1 MRSNKDRPITMTLT
15 AADEPQ
21 IGQRA
26 TAFREHNRI
35 ARAIGLLVVLIALA
49 ASAGSFLVLT
59 GGTQIEP
66 TPSVVRNA
74 GIINGIVVFGL
85 IAVLGYEAYGLWLAR
100 QRGRAAARLHVRI
113 VALFSIVAALPAI
126 LVAIIASITLDK
138 GLDRWFSDRTQAIID
153 TSRNVAKAYIQEHSR
168 VLALDLLAI
177 GGEFNRVTPD
187 IEQNSNAI
195 AAFLSNQARLRGLSA
210 VKLMH
215 HDRSVIVEGKTR
227 TNLAVPPPPEQIF
240 TQADKGDPS
249 LIAPGTT
256 NLVGAVLKLAKFDD
270 VYLYLARPLDPRVTR
285 HVRLTNENAEEYRK
299 LLENR
304 FGVQVAF
311 AILFVGMALVVF
323 LSAIWIGLGFAN
335 RLVAPIRRL
344 ISAAGEVSRGNLD
357 VQVPVHGATG
367 DIASLADTFNTM
379 TSQLKSQRN
388 DVLSAN
394 MELDERRRFTEA
406 VLSGVSA
413 GVIGLDPAGK
423 VSLANE
429 PALLALGL
437 QESDLIDQSLADLVP
452 EFTALIDEVRLRGRG
467 PALGQVQLTG
477 TGGQRTLNVQVSHEW
492 ADHSDDGMVVT
503 LDDITDLVG
512 AQRRS
517 AWADVARR
525 IAHEIKYPLTPIQLS
540 AERLK
545 RRYGSH
551 IAEDDRGVFDQC
563 IDTIVRQVGD
573 IRRMVDEFSAFARMP
588 KAVME
593 HRDLREVVREAV
605 FLQEVGNPDISFQLD
620 SPSDP
625 VMARVDHRLVT
636 QALTNIVKNA
646 TEAIGAVPQAEREAG
661 LIVIR
666 IRPQDN
672 AAIIEV
678 EDNGKGLP
686 THDRDS
692 LLEPYMTTR
701 EKGTGLGLAI
711 VRKVMEEHGG
721 AIDLLDAKP
730 ADDDGCGAVVR
741 LTFPDGEVTV
751 RDAEEG
757 ARTGEGVDVRE
768 AV

>member
-1 MRSNKDRPITMTLT
+1 MDRLIAMTLT
-15 AADEPQ
+15 ASGGPK
-21 IGQRA
+21 IGQSD

-74 GIINGIVVFGL
+74 GIVNGIVVFGL

-153 TSRNVAKAYIQEHSR
+153 TSRNVAQAYIQEHSR

-177 GGEFNRVTPD
+177 GGEFNRVTPN
-187 IEQNSNAI
+187 IEQNSSAI

-210 VKLMH
+210 VKLLRG
-215 HDRSVIVEGKTR
+215 DRAVILEGKTR
-227 TNLAVPPPPEQIF
+227 TNLAVPPPPEKIIAE
-240 TQADKGDPS
+240 ADKGDPS

-256 NLVGAVLKLAKFDD
+256 NLVGGVLKLANFDD

-344 ISAAGEVSRGNLD
+344 ISAAGEVSTGNLD

-379 TSQLKSQRN
+379 TSQLKTQRN
-388 DVLSAN
+388 DVLTAN
-394 MELDERRRFTEA
+394 TQLDERRRFTEA

-423 VSLANE
+423 VTLANE
-429 PALLALGL
+429 PALMALGL
-437 QESDLIDQSLADLVP
+437 QESDLIDRRLADLVP
-452 EFTALIDEVRLRGRG
+452 EFITLIDDVRLRGRG
-467 PALGQVQLTG
+467 PALGQIQLAG
-477 TGGQRTLNVQVSHEW
+477 VGGQRTLNVQVTQEW

-525 IAHEIKYPLTPIQLS
+525 IAHEIKNPLTPIQLS

-545 RRYGSH
+545 RRYGSR

-563 IDTIVRQVGD
+563 TDTIVRQVGD

-593 HRDLREVVREAV
+593 YRDLREVVREAI
-605 FLQEVGNPDISFQLD
+605 FLQEVGNPDIGFQLD
-620 SPSDP
+620 SPDDP
-625 VMARVDHRLVT
+625 VMVRVDHRLVT

-646 TEAIGAVPQAEREAG
+646 TEAIEAVPQSERGAG
-661 LIVIR
+661 LILIR
-666 IRPQDN
+666 IRLQDN
-672 AAIIEV
+672 AATIEV

-686 THDRDS
+686 MHDRES

-721 AIDLLDAKP
+721 MIDLLDAAP
-730 ADDDGCGAVVR
+730 ANDGRGAVVR
-741 LTFPDGEVTV
+741 LTFPDGEVV
-751 RDAEEG
+751 AGDAEG
-757 ARTGEGVDVRE
+757 AAQSSESTDVRE

>member
-1 MRSNKDRPITMTLT
+1 MTLT
-15 AADEPQ
+15 AASGPQ
-21 IGQRA
+21 TGQPDV
-26 TAFREHNRI
+26 AFREHNRI
-35 ARAIGLLVVLIALA
+35 ARAIGLLVVLVALA

-66 TPSVVRNA
+66 TPSVIRNA
-74 GIINGIVVFGL
+74 GIINGVVVFGL

-100 QRGRAAARLHVRI
+100 QRGRAAARLHIRI
-113 VALFSIVAALPAI
+113 VALFSVVAALPAI

-138 GLDRWFSDRTQAIID
+138 GLDRWFSERTQAIID
-153 TSRNVAKAYIQEHSR
+153 TSRNVAQAYIQEHSR

-177 GGEFNRVTPD
+177 GGEFNRVTPN
-187 IEQNSNAI
+187 IEQNNNAI

-210 VKLMH
+210 VKLLH
-215 HDRSVIVEGKTR
+215 RDSSVIVKGKTR
-227 TNLAVPPPPEQIF
+227 TNLAVPPPPENIF
-240 TQADKGDPS
+240 IEADKGKPS

-256 NLVGAVLKLAKFDD
+256 NLVGGVLKLGNFDD
-270 VYLYLARPLDPRVTR
+270 VYLYLARPIDPRVTR
-285 HVRLTNENAEEYRK
+285 HVRLTNENAEDYRQ
-299 LLENR
+299 LLANR

-335 RLVAPIRRL
+335 QLVAPIRRL
-344 ISAAGEVSRGNLD
+344 ISAVGEVSGGNLD

-379 TSQLKSQRN
+379 TGQLKTQRN

-394 MELDERRRFTEA
+394 TELDERRRFTEA

-423 VSLANE
+423 VTLANE
-429 PALLALGL
+429 PALMALGL
-437 QESDLIDQSLADLVP
+437 EKSDLINQRLVDLVP
-452 EFTALIDEVRLRGRG
+452 EFTALIGEVRLRGRG
-467 PALGQVQLTG
+467 PALGQIQLAG
-477 TGGQRTLNVQVSHEW
+477 AGGQRTLNVQVTQEW

-525 IAHEIKYPLTPIQLS
+525 IAHEIKNPLTPIQLS

-545 RRYGSH
+545 RRYGSK
-551 IAEDDRGVFDQC
+551 IAEEDRDVFDQC
-563 IDTIVRQVGD
+563 TDTIVRQVGD

-588 KAVME
+588 KAEME
-593 HRDLREVVREAV
+593 NRDLREVVRESV

-620 SPSDP
+620 SPPDP
-625 VMARVDHRLVT
+625 VVARVDHRLVT
-636 QALTNIVKNA
+636 QALTNIIKNA
-646 TEAIGAVPQAEREAG
+646 TEAIEAVPQPEREAG

-666 IRPQDN
+666 IRSQDK
-672 AAIIEV
+672 AAIIDV

-686 THDRDS
+686 KQDRDS

-701 EKGTGLGLAI
+701 KKGTGLGLAI

-721 AIDLLDAKP
+721 TIDLLDAAP
-730 ADDDGCGAVVR
+730 IDGGRSGAVVR
-741 LTFPDGEVTV
+741 LTFPVGELTV
-751 RDAEEG
+751 SEAEVG
-757 ARTGEGVDVRE
+757 ARSGEHADVRE
-768 AV
+768 VV

>member
-1 MRSNKDRPITMTLT
+1 LRYCIKFDTIGLAIYANQDRPFTMTLT
-15 AADEPQ
+15 AADESQ
-21 IGQRA
+21 IGQPD

-49 ASAGSFLVLT
+49 TSAGSFLVLT

-74 GIINGIVVFGL
+74 GIVNGIVVFGL

-153 TSRNVAKAYIQEHSR
+153 TSRNVAQAYIQEHSR

-215 HDRSVIVEGKTR
+215 NDRSVILEGKTG
-227 TNLAVPPPPEQIF
+227 TNLAVPPPPEKIF

-256 NLVGAVLKLAKFDD
+256 NLVGGVLKLAKFDD

-299 LLENR
+299 LLDNR

-357 VQVPVHGATG
+357 VQVPMRGATG

-379 TSQLKSQRN
+379 TSQVKSQRN
-388 DVLSAN
+388 DLLGAN
-394 MELDERRRFTEA
+394 KELDEKRRFTEA

-413 GVIGLDPAGK
+413 GVIGLDPAGG
-423 VSLANE
+423 VTLANE

-437 QESDLIDQSLADLVP
+437 QESDLIDQRLADLVP
-452 EFTALIDEVRLRGRG
+452 EFTPLINEVRLRGRG
-467 PALGQVQLTG
+467 PALGQIQLAG
-477 TGGQRTLNVQVSHEW
+477 AGGLRTLNVQVAQEW

-525 IAHEIKYPLTPIQLS
+525 IAHEIKNP
-540 AERLK
+540 AH
-545 RRYGSH
+545 RR
-551 IAEDDRGVFDQC
+551 R
-563 IDTIVRQVGD
+563 
-573 IRRMVDEFSAFARMP
+573 
-588 KAVME
+588 
-593 HRDLREVVREAV
+593 
-605 FLQEVGNPDISFQLD
+605 
-620 SPSDP
+620 
-625 VMARVDHRLVT
+625 
-636 QALTNIVKNA
+636 
-646 TEAIGAVPQAEREAG
+646 
-661 LIVIR
+661 
-666 IRPQDN
+666 
-672 AAIIEV
+672 
-678 EDNGKGLP
+678 
-686 THDRDS
+686 
-692 LLEPYMTTR
+692 
-701 EKGTGLGLAI
+701 
-711 VRKVMEEHGG
+711 
-721 AIDLLDAKP
+721 
-730 ADDDGCGAVVR
+730 
-741 LTFPDGEVTV
+741 
-751 RDAEEG
+751 
-757 ARTGEGVDVRE
+757 
-768 AV
+768 

>member
-1 MRSNKDRPITMTLT
+1 MTLS

-21 IGQRA
+21 IVQRD

-35 ARAIGLLVVLIALA
+35 ARAIGLLVVLVALA

-85 IAVLGYEAYGLWLAR
+85 ITVLGYEAYGLWLAR

-153 TSRNVAKAYIQEHSR
+153 TSRNVAQAYIQEHSR

-177 GGEFNRVTPD
+177 GGEFNRVTPN

-210 VKLMH
+210 VKLLRR
-215 HDRSVIVEGKTR
+215 DRAVILEGKTR
-227 TNLAVPPPPEQIF
+227 TNLAVPPPPEKIF
-240 TQADKGDPS
+240 TEADKGNPS

-256 NLVGAVLKLAKFDD
+256 NLVGGVLKLANFDD
-270 VYLYLARPLDPRVTR
+270 VYLYLARPIDPRVTR
-285 HVRLTNENAEEYRK
+285 HVRLTNENAEEYRQ

-344 ISAAGEVSRGNLD
+344 ISAAGEVSTGNLD

-394 MELDERRRFTEA
+394 LELDERRRFTEA

-423 VSLANE
+423 VTLANE
-429 PALLALGL
+429 PALAALGL
-437 QESDLIDQSLADLVP
+437 QEGDLIDQRLADLVP
-452 EFTALIDEVRLRGRG
+452 EFTTLIDEVRLRGRG
-467 PALGQVQLTG
+467 PALGQIQLAG
-477 TGGQRTLNVQVSHEW
+477 AGGQRTLNVQVTQEW

-525 IAHEIKYPLTPIQLS
+525 IAHEIKNPLTPIQLS

-545 RRYGSH
+545 RRYGSR

-563 IDTIVRQVGD
+563 TETIVRQVGD

-620 SPSDP
+620 SPPDP
-625 VMARVDHRLVT
+625 VVARVDHRLVT

-646 TEAIGAVPQAEREAG
+646 TEAIEAVPQSERGAG

-666 IRPQDN
+666 VRPQEE

-686 THDRDS
+686 TDDRDS

-721 AIDLLDAKP
+721 TIELLDAEE
-730 ADDDGCGAVVR
+730 ADNGRFGAVVR
-741 LTFPDGEVTV
+741 LTFPDGEGVV
-751 RDAEEG
+751 SEAGKEG
-757 ARTGEGVDVRE
+757 ARSGEDTDVRE
-768 AV
+768 VV